1 MMLRKILIGLFIA
14 GSVLW
19 FLSGAAIDFLY
30 FSNLPR
36 VLDETSGHI
45 YRVVVSHGSVRFA
58 TAREVGTLQ
67 LMNNGLPVA
76 GLVFVSTLLLGLR
89 LGVLHVRKN
98 TTSAGS

>member
-1 MMLRKILIGLFIA
+1 MMLRKILIGLLIGA
-14 GSVLW
+14 SVLW

-36 VLDETSGHI
+36 VLDEKTGHI
-45 YRVVVSHGSVRFA
+45 FRVVVSHGSVRFA

-67 LMNNGLPVA
+67 LMKNGLPVA

-89 LGVLHVRKN
+89 LGVLHVRN
-98 TTSAGS
+98 SSTRAGS